1 MRLIALFVFLFG
13 VGMLEASLSRQ
24 PDKLIRPLLEEKK
37 EKKNELVIS
46 ENCEIIIDG
55 KKSKLEDLK
64 EGMEASFTV
73 ENGVIIRIVV
83 VTKKK

>member
-37 EKKNELVIS
+37 EKNKLVIS

-64 EGMEASFTV
+64 EGMEVSFTV
-73 ENGVIIRIVV
+73 ENGVIIRIIV